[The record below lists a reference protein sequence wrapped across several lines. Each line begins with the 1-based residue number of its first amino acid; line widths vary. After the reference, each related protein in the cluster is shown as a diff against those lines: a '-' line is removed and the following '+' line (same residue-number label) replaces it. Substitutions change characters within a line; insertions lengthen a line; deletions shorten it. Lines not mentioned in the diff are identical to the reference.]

1 MRTNDASPFALT
13 YFRFLQNS
21 QSFVD
26 LDYAILNPKQ
36 RALLNLIALAWCEDS
51 LMTVSQIMAQ
61 KSFGSPSALYMRLN
75 SLQKMGFLKT
85 ISAEEDCRA
94 KYYVPTQK
102 AIQNFEALGEAIG
115 GGFISQAQD
124 LPVSD
129 VCTSLLFAKISAE
142 HGLNTV

>member
-1 MRTNDASPFALT
+1 
-13 YFRFLQNS
+13 
-21 QSFVD
+21 
-26 LDYAILNPKQ
+26 
-36 RALLNLIALAWCEDS
+36 
-51 LMTVSQIMAQ
+51 
-61 KSFGSPSALYMRLN
+61 
-75 SLQKMGFLKT
+75 MGFLKT
-85 ISAEEDCRA
+85 ISVEEDCRA